1 MLRLLSSERDHLH
14 RKTKHS
20 TSAMPPAHNLVK
32 KNFPTPRAAVVHL
45 LLSLK
50 GKRFKIR
57 QHLLRVL
64 ALALV
69 FDLSQASPELWAEVF
84 VDQHHLSV
92 RAPDVD
98 VALPRLLPNFF
109 VQQDDGV
116 QVLAFVVK
124 TFGQGLQIFREAG
137 HDLGLLLVN
146 CFN

>member
-1 MLRLLSSERDHLH
+1 
-14 RKTKHS
+14 
-20 TSAMPPAHNLVK
+20 MPPAHNLVK

-84 VDQHHLSV
+84 VDQHHPSV

-98 VALPRLLPNFF
+98 VALPRLGPNFF
-109 VQQDDGV
+109 VQQEDGV
-116 QVLAFVVK
+116 QVLAFLELLVVK
-124 TFGQGLQIFREAG
+124 TYGEGLQIFREAG
-137 HDLGLLLVN
+137 HDLQLTTGQLMTNCWSGLD
-146 CFN
+146 